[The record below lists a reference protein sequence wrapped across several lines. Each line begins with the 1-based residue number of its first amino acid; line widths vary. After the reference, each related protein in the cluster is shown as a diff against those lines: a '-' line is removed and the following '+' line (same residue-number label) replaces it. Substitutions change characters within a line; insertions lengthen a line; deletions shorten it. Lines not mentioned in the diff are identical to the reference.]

1 MFTFGFLTV
10 TPLLPFFHRPR
21 IAVELGGAVCEGD
34 VDLLEVLKVTEHS
47 DDCRDIAHRNALQ
60 IVNLFHYRKS
70 VDPVRI
76 GLRLLADE
84 GSVPSAE
91 LLDLLVCV

>member
-1 MFTFGFLTV
+1 M
-10 TPLLPFFHRPR
+10 
-21 IAVELGGAVCEGD
+21 
-34 VDLLEVLKVTEHS
+34 TEHS
-47 DDCRDIAHRNALQ
+47 DDCGDVALRNTLEV
-60 IVNLFHYRKS
+60 VNPLHDWKT

-84 GSVPSAE
+84 GCVPSAE